1 MYFVIIKWDNSN
13 KVDTLTVLED
23 FEFPYSYKN
32 MRYTYPTL
40 IIEGN
45 NSTSNAKKGYT
56 YNLCID
62 KIILKSKED
71 GTQIEVDPAN

>member
-1 MYFVIIKWDNSN
+1 
-13 KVDTLTVLED
+13 
-23 FEFPYSYKN
+23 